1 MASSGF
7 VVNGIERTDP
17 GRDRHFAHRLPPNKF
32 AVWHHGEQRIAAVL
46 RLTSIMRRILIIQGH
61 PDPVT
66 ARLCCALA
74 EAYAEGAIEAGH
86 RVTRLNV
93 AELDLPLL
101 RLPEDFQTGTP
112 SAAVRAAQAVLSDA
126 EHWVLIYPIWLGGM
140 PALLKGFLEQT
151 LRPGFGFKPNAG
163 LSGGLLTG
171 RTAHVIVTMGMPAFV
186 FRWWF
191 GAASVKALRR
201 NILNFGGIRPVRET
215 LIGGVGELSPAK
227 AAKHF
232 AAMRALGAAAR

>member
-1 MASSGF
+1 
-7 VVNGIERTDP
+7 
-17 GRDRHFAHRLPPNKF
+17 
-32 AVWHHGEQRIAAVL
+32 
-46 RLTSIMRRILIIQGH
+46 MRRILIIQGH
-61 PDPVT
+61 PDPVP

-74 EAYAEGAIEAGH
+74 EAYAAGAIAAGH
-86 RVTRLNV
+86 TVAHLNV

-101 RLPEDFQTGTP
+101 RLPEEFQTGTP
-112 SAAVRAAQAVLSDA
+112 SPAVVAAQAVLRDA
-126 EHWVLIYPIWLGGM
+126 EHWVLIYPLWLGGM

-171 RTAHVIVTMGMPAFV
+171 RTARVIVTMGMPAFV

-215 LIGGVGELSPAK
+215 FVGGVGELSPAK
-227 AAKHF
+227 AATHF
-232 AAMRALGAAAR
+232 AAMRALGTAAR